1 MATKNKAESEAAGKL
16 TLAAKLAK
24 IGQAVGAIEKSGRNQ
39 DQKYNFI
46 PYAEVAARIREQL
59 AQNSV
64 AIIPSVRNVECQE
77 VRSTRGGVGYH
88 YTLAMHFTIADG
100 ESDDKIE
107 ADWTGEATDYGD
119 KGVNKAITAGTK
131 YFLMRLFNVSES
143 EAEDADAPEEDDT
156 NEIHRV
162 QMSARRAPA
171 SGKAIITYDF
181 AHLEEKLADETSV
194 SHLRHVYKIEK
205 AMFYEAM
212 QQWQRDKFDRMFAE
226 RAAELEGGSES

>member
-39 DQKYNFI
+39 QQNYNFI

-77 VRSTRGGVGYH
+77 VRTARGGVGYH

-143 EAEDADAPEEDDT
+143 DAEDADTTTPEEAT
-156 NEIHRV
+156 EIHRV
-162 QMSARRAPA
+162 QMNTRRAPA
-171 SGKAIITYDF
+171 SGKAIIDYDF

-226 RAAELEGGSES
+226 RAAELEEGSES